1 MQRLPTELYDR
12 IIDYVAVLRDDPPF
26 KTHLMYPSIPFL
38 RKQAQE
44 ALKSLRLVN
53 KTLSRSASR
62 ALFGGVSARLGHG
75 VSSISKL
82 EAISS
87 SEYAQYV
94 RFIRF
99 DICASDWYEPVR
111 GQEAG
116 EDIRVKG
123 QDDKDEDIESQ
134 ERDVEDLEDEDE
146 NEEEDEEEDDEED
159 EEGVIRL
166 SDKGLNHLSTLIAK
180 FCNLQAFDVLT
191 EELIP
196 FEGAIGFLSQIV
208 ITIAD
213 LQLRGFIRKVT
224 DLRLPID
231 GATHLTTLLYDN
243 SDHQAAV
250 RHLLHNIQHLDF
262 IFFVGMDYVM
272 DDVLTKPVDLDALI
286 RVSPNLLSLQV
297 CCACTLTPLK
307 SFDSSLRLRL
317 ETLDLEDLEIS
328 SYHLLTLLEQS
339 KGSIRFI
346 SLERIKLISGSWLHV
361 LFQIKKNLN
370 LIGFFFNLNDPYL
383 YDFMEEEGL
392 LREDIMFLMLV
403 IGDIQRQSNANRII
417 AGLKPVT
424 EKLYLYLDHEPL
436 EEVMEKEWYEEL
448 NSESWDAE
456 NPRTSYLELV
466 KSCI

>member
-1 MQRLPTELYDR
+1 MFVSYVLISAHQIGTSLFEAVRQR
-12 IIDYVAVLRDDPPF
+12 
-26 KTHLMYPSIPFL
+26 
-38 RKQAQE
+38 
-44 ALKSLRLVN
+44 
-53 KTLSRSASR
+53 
-62 ALFGGVSARLGHG
+62 
-75 VSSISKL
+75 
-82 EAISS
+82 
-87 SEYAQYV
+87 
-94 RFIRF
+94 
-99 DICASDWYEPVR
+99 
-111 GQEAG
+111 
-116 EDIRVKG
+116 
-123 QDDKDEDIESQ
+123 SQ
-134 ERDVEDLEDEDE
+134 SPINSHRQV
-146 NEEEDEEEDDEED
+146 
-159 EEGVIRL
+159 
-166 SDKGLNHLSTLIAK
+166 
-180 FCNLQAFDVLT
+180 CNLQAFDVLT
-191 EELIP
+191 EESIP

-231 GATHLTTLLYDN
+231 GATHLTTLLDDN

-262 IFFVGMDYVM
+262 NFFVGMDYDT
-272 DDVLTKPVDLDALI
+272 DDILTKPVDLDALI

-317 ETLDLEDLEIS
+317 EPLDLEDLEIS

-339 KGSIRFI
+339 KGPIRFI

-383 YDFMEEEGL
+383 YDFMEEGL
-392 LREDIMFLMLV
+392 LREDIMFLMHV
-403 IGDIQRQSNANRII
+403 IGDIQRQFNANRIT

-466 KSCI
+466 LSNPVSNH